1 MSDVEKQQ
9 VYSTVAAVLHLGNI
23 GKFYP
28 LQNHSR
34 ECQFGVVE
42 FEETPED
49 TRGGCHVARAGEKS
63 LVTASKLLE
72 IDPEEL
78 RQALVSRVMQS
89 ARGGVKGTVIM

>member
-1 MSDVEKQQ
+1 M
-9 VYSTVAAVLHLGNI
+9 
-23 GKFYP
+23 
-28 LQNHSR
+28 
-34 ECQFGVVE
+34 
-42 FEETPED
+42 
-49 TRGGCHVARAGEKS
+49 ARAGEKS